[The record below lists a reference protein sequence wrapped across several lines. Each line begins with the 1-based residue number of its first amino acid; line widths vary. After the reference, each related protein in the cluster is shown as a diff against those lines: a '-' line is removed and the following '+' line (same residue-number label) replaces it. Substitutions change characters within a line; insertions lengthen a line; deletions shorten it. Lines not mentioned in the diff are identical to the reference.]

1 MLIRDAEVN
10 GRLCDVRVAEGRIA
24 TIAEQLLSERDE
36 IVFDAAGGALLP
48 GLHDHHIHLN
58 ATAAALASVRCGPP
72 DVLDAQA
79 LAEALHRAPG
89 EGWLR
94 GIGYHDGTT
103 RGIDRT
109 WLDRHGPD
117 RPIRIQHRG
126 GRMWIFNSRA
136 LATLGLRVPVD
147 GRLIDGDAWLQARLG
162 AAAPSLEPVGA
173 RLARFGVT
181 GLTEVTPRN
190 TLADYRRLA
199 EANLPQRLLIMG
211 DSSLD
216 LAAPIGRSRRGAVK
230 LHYHDHD
237 LPSIDVLVAEIAR
250 AHTAGRSVASHCVT
264 SAELLL
270 MLAALEAAGPR
281 MGDRIEH
288 AAIVI
293 PEAAR
298 WMAAL
303 GVTVVTQPHF
313 LAERG
318 DTYLAEVDP
327 SDRPWLY
334 RLRGLHAAGI
344 PIAAGS
350 DAPFGDLSPWL
361 AMAAAVN
368 RRPEFGEHEE
378 LTPERALALYTG
390 PADAPGGISRRVAI
404 GEAADLC
411 VIDRCWRDARRD
423 LAAVTVRTTLIGGVP
438 AYSSIASTNPQRS
451 AVEAGTRRIDKAI

>member
-1 MLIRDAEVN
+1 MLIRGAEVD
-10 GRLCDVRVAEGRIA
+10 GRRFDVRLAEGRI
-24 TIAEQLLSERDE
+24 TMIVEQLIPERDE
-36 IVFDAAGGALLP
+36 IVLDAGGGALLP

-58 ATAAALASVRCGPP
+58 ASAAALASVRCGPP
-72 DVLDAQA
+72 DVQDARA

-94 GIGYHDGTT
+94 GIGYHDGIA
-103 RGIDRT
+103 GAIDRT

-117 RPIRIQHRG
+117 RPVRIQHRG

-136 LATLGLRVPVD
+136 LAALGPRAPAD
-147 GRLIDGDAWLQARLG
+147 GRLIDGDAWLQTRLG
-162 AAAPSLEPVGA
+162 TAAPSLEPVGA

-190 TLADYRRLA
+190 TLADYQRLA

-237 LPSIDVLVAEIAR
+237 LPCIDVLVAEIAR
-250 AHTAGRSVASHCVT
+250 AHAAGRSVASHCVT

-270 MLAALEAAGPR
+270 TLAALEAAGPR
-281 MGDRIEH
+281 MSDRIEH
-288 AAIVI
+288 AAIVT
-293 PEAAR
+293 PDAAR
-298 WMAAL
+298 WMAEL

-318 DTYLAEVDP
+318 DSYLAEVDA
-327 SDRPWLY
+327 SERSWLY
-334 RLRGLHAAGI
+334 RLRGLQAAGI

-350 DAPFGDLSPWL
+350 DAPFGDLNPWL
-361 AMAAAVN
+361 AMAAAVH

-378 LTPERALALYTG
+378 LTPELALALYTG
-390 PADAPGGISRRVAI
+390 PADAPGGASRRVAI

-411 VIDRCWRDARRD
+411 VIDRRWQDARRD
-423 LAAVTVRTTLIGGVP
+423 LAAVTVLATLIGGVP
-438 AYSSIASTNPQRS
+438 AYSSMASTNPQRS

>member
-1 MLIRDAEVN
+1 MLIRHAEVN
-10 GRLCDVRVAEGRIA
+10 GRPCDVRLTEGRIA
-24 TIAEQLLSERDE
+24 MIAESLLSERDE
-36 IVFDAAGGALLP
+36 TVLDAAGGALLP

-58 ATAAALASVRCGPP
+58 STAAALASVRCGPP
-72 DVLDAQA
+72 DVQGAQA
-79 LAEALHRAPG
+79 LAAALHRAPG

-94 GIGYHDGTT
+94 GIGYHDGVAG
-103 RGIDRT
+103 RIDRA

-117 RPIRIQHRG
+117 RPIRIQHRS

-136 LATLGLRVPVD
+136 LAALDLRVPAD
-147 GRLIDGDAWLQARLG
+147 GRLIDGDGWLQARLG
-162 AAAPSLEPVGA
+162 AAAPGLEPVGA

-216 LAAPIGRSRRGAVK
+216 LAPSIGRTRRGAVK

-237 LPSIDVLVAEIAR
+237 LPSIDVLVGAIAR
-250 AHTAGRSVASHCVT
+250 AHAAGRPVASHCVT

-270 MLAALEAAGPR
+270 TLAALETAGPR

-288 AAIVI
+288 AAIVV

-327 SDRPWLY
+327 SDLPWLY

-350 DAPFGDLSPWL
+350 DAPFGDLNPWL
-361 AMAAAVN
+361 AMGAAVN

-390 PADAPGGISRRVAI
+390 SADAPGGVSRRVAI
-404 GEAADLC
+404 GEEADLC
-411 VIDRCWRDARRD
+411 VIDRRWQDARRD
-423 LAAVTVRTTLIGGVP
+423 LAAVTVRATLIGGVP
-438 AYSSIASTNPQRS
+438 IYSSIASTSPQRS
-451 AVEAGTRRIDKAI
+451 AVEAGTRRLDSAI

>member
-1 MLIRDAEVN
+1 MLIRGAEVD
-10 GRLCDVRVAEGRIA
+10 GRRFDVRLAAGRI
-24 TIAEQLLSERDE
+24 TMIVEQLLPERDE
-36 IVFDAAGGALLP
+36 IVLDAAGGALLP

-58 ATAAALASVRCGPP
+58 ASAAALASVRCGPP
-72 DVLDAQA
+72 AVPDTRA

-94 GIGYHDGTT
+94 GIGYHDGITG
-103 RGIDRT
+103 GIDRA
-109 WLDRHGPD
+109 WLDHYGPD
-117 RPIRIQHRG
+117 RPIRIQHRS

-136 LATLGLRVPVD
+136 LAALGVGVPTD
-147 GRLIDGDAWLQARLG
+147 GKLVDGDAWLQARLS
-162 AAAPSLEPVGA
+162 AAAPNLEPVGA
-173 RLARFGVT
+173 QLAQFGVT

-216 LAAPIGRSRRGAVK
+216 LAPPIGRSRRGALK

-237 LPSIDVLVAEIAR
+237 LPSLDALVAQIVR
-250 AHTAGRSVASHCVT
+250 AHQAGRSVASHCVT

-270 MLAALEAAGPR
+270 TLAALEAAGPR

-288 AAIVI
+288 AAIVT

-327 SDRPWLY
+327 SDRRWLY

-350 DAPFGDLSPWL
+350 DAPFGDLNPWL

-368 RRPEFGEHEE
+368 RRQEFGPHEE

-390 PADAPGGISRRVAI
+390 SADAPGGVSRRVAI
-404 GEAADLC
+404 GEVADLC
-411 VIDRCWRDARRD
+411 VIDRRWQDARRD
-423 LAAVTVRTTLIGGVP
+423 LAAVTVRATLIGGVP
-438 AYSSIASTNPQRS
+438 VYSSIASINPQRS